1 MDAPLIYE
9 LRTPKQIDSAK
20 TYPALLVMHGMG
32 SNEQNMLSLVN
43 GLEEHFF
50 IFSIRGPLN
59 QSPGYAYFTI
69 QGYGKPYKEVFDQA
83 VTKLTSFIEY
93 AYKKYPLDLSQIYLL
108 GFSQGAI
115 LSMTL
120 ALILGERIKGVV
132 ALSGYIPG
140 FVKEKYD
147 IKPVDRT
154 SLFISHGD
162 MDQVLPYEWCVAN
175 SEYFQSLGTKVTFKT
190 YHEGHSVS
198 MQNLKDFKEWLLD
211 LLEKDSNKDL
221 SR

>member
-1 MDAPLIYE
+1 
-9 LRTPKQIDSAK
+9 
-20 TYPALLVMHGMG
+20 
-32 SNEQNMLSLVN
+32 MLSLIN

-50 IFSIRGPLN
+50 IFSIRGSLK

-69 QGYGKPYKEVFDQA
+69 QGYGKPHKEVFDQA

-93 AYKKYPLDLSQIYLL
+93 ASKQYPLNLSQLYLL

-120 ALILGERIKGVV
+120 ALILGDRIKGVV

-140 FVKEKYD
+140 FVKEEYE
-147 IKPVDRT
+147 IKPVDKT

-162 MDQVLPYEWCVAN
+162 MDQVLPYDWGVAN
-175 SEYFQSLGTKVTFKT
+175 SEYFKSLGAKVTFKT
-190 YHEGHSVS
+190 YHEGHAVS
-198 MQNLKDFKEWLLD
+198 MQNMKDFTEWFLD
-211 LLEKDSNKDL
+211 LSAK
-221 SR
+221 